1 MTEPSHLYSGVG
13 ILVAGH
19 KAALEHRFAG
29 TYEGQPV
36 EWLALCV
43 YELADGKIHRMRTT
57 YDRLGLLQQGA
68 KGWLEETVIHSLV
81 KRIEK
86 GLH

>member
-43 YELADGKIHRMRTT
+43 YELADGKIHCMKRRTT
-57 YDRLGLLQQGA
+57 GWACCNRGPRAGL
-68 KGWLEETVIHSLV
+68 
-81 KRIEK
+81 KRP
-86 GLH
+86 